1 MDADPSQVE
10 GKRGA
15 TDPFEWS
22 STLSAPFPPLDRV
35 PLRFPAPI
43 RSVWR
48 GGSFFLCTFR
58 PSFRPLPMSS
68 PFHPART
75 IRSSQRTISLSI
87 QARARLWSR
96 IRPTLMSILTITM
109 HVQTRRSRGMVLVR
123 GFQDLSKRS
132 WKVHARANGTEGSW
146 QGRTGEAELGYLAPE
161 VRWRQHVRTS
171 REEEVEE
178 FLHEPPQGQYLPVI
192 EDEEEQV
199 PERTSSAVHEAVRVV
214 QSAPK
219 ATRRRRKGGALR
231 KFTTKT
237 GLALGAV
244 MCAVAWRTAVVNG
257 GVEHNVSLAITEAVD
272 KLNDL
277 RILGHMKVEEAPEWD
292 LVSVGKTPWGT
303 IQELRTDAAQ
313 SFLDMQ
319 AAARREGIHLVP
331 ISGFRSIKDQE
342 GVFFDIKGERRQ
354 TASERALVSAPPGY
368 SEHHTGYAL
377 DIGTKPFAGLT
388 EDFEYTAAFAWL
400 KDNAMR
406 WHFEL
411 SFPRDNP
418 DGIMYEPWHWR
429 WVGNIHAL
437 ETFAAKRS

>member
-1 MDADPSQVE
+1 MGPCGVE
-10 GKRGA
+10 
-15 TDPFEWS
+15 DD
-22 STLSAPFPPLDRV
+22 LPPILDRV
-35 PLRFPAPI
+35 AQASLGPTTMA
-43 RSVWR
+43 
-48 GGSFFLCTFR
+48 
-58 PSFRPLPMSS
+58 
-68 PFHPART
+68 
-75 IRSSQRTISLSI
+75 ISKD
-87 QARARLWSR
+87 
-96 IRPTLMSILTITM
+96 TL
-109 HVQTRRSRGMVLVR
+109 HVQASLFGRDERTH
-123 GFQDLSKRS
+123 GFQRRVRRS
-132 WKVHARANGTEGSW
+132 WKVLARTRGTEGSW
-146 QGRTGEAELGYLAPE
+146 QGRTGDAEWGYLAPE
-161 VRWRQHVRTS
+161 VRWRQRIRTS
-171 REEEVEE
+171 REDEEDEVEE
-178 FLHEPPQGQYLPVI
+178 FLFEPPQGQHLPEIVE
-192 EDEEEQV
+192 EDNTLLDGTHSE
-199 PERTSSAVHEAVRVV
+199 VHEAVREVHPTTN
-214 QSAPK
+214 AK
-219 ATRRRRKGGALR
+219 RKRRKGGALR

-237 GLALGAV
+237 GLVVGAV

-257 GVEHNVSLAITEAVD
+257 GVEHNVSLAINEAVD
-272 KLNDL
+272 KLNDM

-303 IQELRTDAAQ
+303 TQELRTDAAQ

-377 DIGTKPFAGLT
+377 DIGTKPFTGLT
-388 EDFEYTAAFAWL
+388 EEFENTAAYAWL
-400 KDNAMR
+400 EENAMR